1 MTDWRDLRTR
11 VTSALVM
18 VPVALGCV
26 WLGGIWFIGL
36 VALGVAAMGWEWHRM
51 TGGAPR
57 MMAIGLL
64 YIGPGALALLWLR
77 DHGAVGLAN
86 VAFVF
91 AVVWAS
97 DIGAYLVGRMVGGPK
112 LAPAISPGKT
122 WSGAAGGVLAVVG
135 VGLLAGGAW
144 AVLVA
149 VLLGLSAQIGDLLES
164 AIKRHFGVK
173 DSGWLIPGHGGV
185 LDRVDAVLTAAPLAA
200 LIGWYFAP
208 GGLLWGGGLWR

>member
-1 MTDWRDLRTR
+1 M
-11 VTSALVM
+11 
-18 VPVALGCV
+18 
-26 WLGGIWFIGL
+26 
-36 VALGVAAMGWEWHRM
+36 
-51 TGGAPR
+51 
-57 MMAIGLL
+57 
-64 YIGPGALALLWLR
+64 
-77 DHGAVGLAN
+77 
-86 VAFVF
+86 
-91 AVVWAS
+91 
-97 DIGAYLVGRMVGGPK
+97 
-112 LAPAISPGKT
+112 
-122 WSGAAGGVLAVVG
+122 VG